1 MPTTV
6 PHAIPE
12 SPPQHESTSE
22 NAARGRIL
30 ILIAAVLWSS
40 SGFFAKADVF
50 AGWPGPLL
58 AFWRAAFAL
67 TILVP
72 FVRRPQWSLWLIPMT
87 LCFIGMN
94 WAYLTAM
101 TTGRA
106 ATAIWLQCTAPLWV
120 LIVGVTFFKEKLL
133 RSDLFLMGFG
143 CAGVA
148 LILGFELRDAATAS
162 VMYGLLS
169 GVFYAGVVLSLRLLR
184 AIDPAW
190 LITLNLLATV
200 AALSPYAI
208 WGDHQPSGYQWIYLA
223 GFGALQMGL
232 PYLLFARG
240 VRSISGHEASGLAL
254 VEPVLVPVWAFL
266 VWHEGVTW
274 PIVIGGVLIFCGL
287 LVRIIPSKNNEAVNK
302 RGH

>member
-1 MPTTV
+1 MPTTEA
-6 PHAIPE
+6 PFHNE
-12 SPPQHESTSE
+12 SSLSQ
-22 NAARGRIL
+22 AARGRVIIL
-30 ILIAAVLWSS
+30 LAAVLWSS

-58 AFWRAAFAL
+58 AFWRAVFAL
-67 TILVP
+67 IVLAP
-72 FVRRPQWSLWLIPMT
+72 FIRRPQWSIWFIPMT
-87 LCFIGMN
+87 LCFVGMN

-120 LIVGVTFFKEKLL
+120 LIIGVTFFKERLL
-133 RSDLFLMGFG
+133 RPDLFLIGFG
-143 CAGVA
+143 SAGVA
-148 LILGFELRDAATAS
+148 LILGFELRDAGTAS

-200 AALSPYAI
+200 IALSPYAV
-208 WGDHQPSGYQWIYLA
+208 WGEHQPADTQWIYLA

-240 VRSISGHEASGLAL
+240 VRHVSGHEASGLAL
-254 VEPVLVPVWAFL
+254 VEPVLVPVWAFV
-266 VWHEGVTW
+266 VWQEGVTW
-274 PIVIGGVLIFCGL
+274 PIIIGGTLIFCGL
-287 LVRIIPSKNNEAVNK
+287 LLRIKQSRETQPNQN
-302 RGH
+302 

>member
-6 PHAIPE
+6 THATPE
-12 SPPQHESTSE
+12 NPIQFDTTLAH
-22 NAARGRIL
+22 AARGRIL
-30 ILIAAVLWSS
+30 ILLAAVLWSS

-58 AFWRAAFAL
+58 AFWRAVFAL
-67 TILVP
+67 IVLVP
-72 FVRRPQWSLWLIPMT
+72 FVRRPQWSFWFIPMT
-87 LCFIGMN
+87 LCFVGMN

-120 LIVGVTFFKEKLL
+120 LIIGVVFFKERLV
-133 RSDLFLMGFG
+133 RSDFLLIGFG
-143 CAGVA
+143 TAGVA
-148 LILGFELRDAATAS
+148 LILGFELRDAGFAS

-200 AALSPYAI
+200 AALSPYAL
-208 WGDHQPSGYQWIYLA
+208 WSDHQPGGIQWLYLA

-240 VRSISGHEASGLAL
+240 VRHVSGHEASGLAL
-254 VEPVLVPVWAFL
+254 VEPILVPVWAFL

-274 PIVIGGVLIFCGL
+274 PIVIGGALIFCGL
-287 LVRIIPSKNNEAVNK
+287 LARIIPKK
-302 RGH
+302 